1 LDGLENEVEKSG
13 DPKIEE
19 QFQELTNQ
27 RDELIK
33 MEQSSRD
40 TESSSGGTSLMTEK
54 EKAER
59 LKLLKTLL
67 SETELL
73 MNELEHK

>member
-1 LDGLENEVEKSG
+1 
-13 DPKIEE
+13 
-19 QFQELTNQ
+19 
-27 RDELIK
+27 
-33 MEQSSRD
+33 
-40 TESSSGGTSLMTEK
+40 MTEK